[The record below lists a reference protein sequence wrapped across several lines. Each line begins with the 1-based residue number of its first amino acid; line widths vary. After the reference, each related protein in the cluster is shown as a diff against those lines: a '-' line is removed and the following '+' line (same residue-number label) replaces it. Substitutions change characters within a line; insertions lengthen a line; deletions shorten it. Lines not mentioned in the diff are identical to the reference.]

1 MAVPKFED
9 FLYPFL
15 NLIKDRDMTSKE
27 MKDALIEHFHLTEE
41 DCAVK
46 TKSGTKTQVND
57 RINWVRQYLRRA
69 LFVELPQKG
78 VYHITDRGK
87 EYLQEHTSLSKKD
100 LMVYPEFANY
110 AIGETSTSEITPP
123 QSPIED
129 ELQDLTPT
137 ELFEQTFDSIN
148 RDLAEE
154 LLDTIMH
161 QSPKFFEQVVVDVL
175 KNMGYGYDMDES
187 CKTTQYSRD
196 DGIDGIIKEDKLGL
210 SSIYLQA
217 KRWNPATNNVGRP
230 EIQKFIGAL
239 SEQGATKGVFITTS
253 EFTKDARDCIPKNGV
268 KLVLIDGKELA
279 KYMIEFNVGVSTVK
293 TYDIKCINS
302 DYFEEL

>member
-1 MAVPKFED
+1 MSVPKFEE

-15 NLIKDRDMTSKE
+15 AQIKDRDLSSKE
-27 MKDALIEHFHLTEE
+27 MRDALIAHFGLTEA
-41 DCAVK
+41 DCALK

-69 LFVELPQKG
+69 LFVDLPQRG
-78 VYHITDRGK
+78 MYHITDRGK
-87 EYLQEHTSLSKKD
+87 EYLQGNTTLSKKD

-110 AIGETSTSEITPP
+110 ATGEKTTSETTTP
-123 QSPIED
+123 SSLIVD

-148 RDLAEE
+148 RDLAED
-154 LLDTIMH
+154 LLDAIMQ

-175 KNMGYGYDMDES
+175 KNMGYGYDADES

-196 DGIDGIIKEDKLGL
+196 DGIDGVIKEDKLGL

-217 KRWNPATNNVGRP
+217 KRWDPATNKVGKP
-230 EIQKFIGAL
+230 EVQKFIGAL

-253 EFTKDARDCIPKNGV
+253 GFTKEARECIPKNGV

-279 KYMIEFNVGVSTVK
+279 KHMIEFNVGVSTVK
-293 TYDIKCINS
+293 TYDVKCLNT
-302 DYFEEL
+302 DYFEE